1 LFPAG
6 YCVGIATSINGPEA
20 TSLKK
25 CTGDESG
32 IVEFMRYFGFY
43 SSNLTIADIKAHFK

>member
-1 LFPAG
+1 
-6 YCVGIATSINGPEA
+6 
-20 TSLKK
+20 LKK